1 MAEQLLTNWNAP
13 KINGIAARRVLTPTL
28 LENIYQGQIE
38 GDERGITQRFTIND
52 DLKSAQIR
60 VIRVKPT
67 KQSARELGAD
77 INGQN
82 KPAGS
87 KEVETAE
94 VGIDI
99 LTVLDTPIDLV
110 NVNMDM
116 IPVDLLKAK
125 VKDYGDQV
133 NLNINAM
140 TIAGKVAKTWQ
151 EEMAGHEIN
160 EVFVNTA
167 SASTDVQFELL
178 NANSLL
184 DDGDEEH
191 DIAMF
196 PRKGRCFV
204 FQAKYRPYLFKK
216 GVLVLGGANT
226 AYELLAKGVLSQ
238 GATPSIEE
246 NGYVGDFDGVPVH
259 LASKQVWNLA
269 CEYLGLP
276 HGCLSHLM
284 GYVSSYYANARGV
297 YMPQSTEVVKATTFR
312 GVTILPLTRM
322 GFETWY
328 AKGNILIYDGASE
341 SMVHNAFAE
350 IKDIAGV
357 VEASLRNKAPASR
370 SYASVSIT
378 ALSTS
383 SITATA
389 SGQVALGYLICDTL
403 AEAQACFY
411 NSNFTS
417 LTSGT
422 AKSISTTAG
431 KYVAVIGVA
440 DDGTQVKA
448 IEKVPA

>member
-151 EEMAGHEIN
+151 EEMAGN
-160 EVFVNTA
+160 EVNQVIIDT
-167 SASTDVQFELL
+167 SEGSTDIQFELL

-276 HGCLSHLM
+276 HGALNNLM

-328 AKGNILIYDGASE
+328 AKGNVLIFDTINNGFT
-341 SMVHNAFAE
+341 NAFAE
-350 IKDIAGV
+350 IKGLTGV

-370 SYASVSIT
+370 SYPSVSIT

-389 SGQVALGYLICDTL
+389 SGQVALGYYNTTL
-403 AEAQACFY
+403 KEEADSVAY
-411 NSNFTS
+411 NGDFTS
-417 LTSGT
+417 LTSGSAT
-422 AKSISTTAG
+422 SGTFTAG
-431 KYVAVIGVA
+431 NYVVVIAVA
-440 DDGTQVKA
+440 SDGTQVKV
-448 IEKVPA
+448 IQKVTA